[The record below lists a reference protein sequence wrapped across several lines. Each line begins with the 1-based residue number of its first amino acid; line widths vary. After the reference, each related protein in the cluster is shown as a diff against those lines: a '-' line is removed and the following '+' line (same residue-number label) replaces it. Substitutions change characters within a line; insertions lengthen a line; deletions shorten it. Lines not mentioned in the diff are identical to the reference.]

1 MKTNSYIISLITLCL
16 VIFISSYGVASPGIK
31 SVTDSPEIIINKTAS
46 SENRSTPKTTAT
58 SNPENEFGY
67 LRFDVNKY
75 INDDEAAELNDSEF
89 DYLRFDV
96 KDYIF
101 KSETEEIEL
110 PVENEFEYLR
120 FDVNKFINSEDNT
133 IEELPI
139 TK

>member
-1 MKTNSYIISLITLCL
+1 MKTNTYITSLISLCL
-16 VIFISSYGVASPGIK
+16 VIFLTSNGIASPGIK
-31 SVTDSPEIIINKTAS
+31 SISDNPEKTMNKSAS
-46 SENRSTPKTTAT
+46 NENSRTLKATAT

-75 INDDEAAELNDSEF
+75 IDDDEAAELNDSEF

-96 KDYIF
+96 KDYSF

-110 PVENEFEYLR
+110 PAENEFEYLR
-120 FDVNKFINSEDNT
+120 FDVNKYINSGDNT
-133 IEELPI
+133 IDDLPI